1 MYKILNKVN
10 FFSEGKNIYIKNPNI
25 PIYTFYDS
33 NITISK
39 NFKSNSDS
47 IIIAHPSVS
56 VTCNPHKRVLHDT
69 IVLPNKYAKQI
80 FAYNEKAALFTPN
93 LFLYLIKKLDLP
105 YEYIS
110 NIDHLSSSL
119 EYDVL
124 MINTLKTFT
133 DNKQY
138 SPTSYNNITSLD
150 IFGDAVFVRKVLPTS
165 NIHDLLSFNHSGKN
179 ENNVK
184 IAFCFLMRTV
194 HNQPKVWESFF
205 ENETDYKV
213 FIHTTEYVNI
223 EWNIPFTIVNKVDSQ
238 YLFVNK
244 VYRQLMSKAIEA
256 DDTLTHFIFL
266 SESCVPIQSM
276 NEVRKLCIPDSSW
289 IEKIPESFAAERS
302 STELRLSLMYKDIL
316 KINSLTDKFTYND
329 LNLIKHKPHFIL
341 CRRDVKDLL
350 NAFTRNNE
358 LYDKIPSGNE
368 HFLSLISVNFK
379 STNKFYMNWDSSM
392 LKKKFYNEL
401 TKIEQKYKQYFMG
414 LNPPRRLCDS
424 IILDYILNLN
434 TVTSHFLAMNPSIFY
449 FYATIH
455 APYGFW
461 NHTKYIV
468 FYHNRF
474 VDSYD
479 DYWTNKL
486 RVTKYFNSLS
496 IPKALN
502 INDYDRYVLV
512 FFPQHIV
519 LNNVLKKKKIH
530 PLEILYLS
538 NSSSKEYYFKI
549 RQFYLSLKYFYPHS
563 KYYSNLVSNSFQY
576 DLVIET
582 IEMQSAIKSLNYNT
596 KYITLFVHTFKNPN
610 DFYEKIKH
618 YKIIFLKLEEG
629 IMIVVLNPNVKSE
642 NPNLLKEIND
652 LVEKYIKKN
661 LKIFKKALELLIL
674 DLEDSPKLNIKKLC
688 EKAYKKTMKF
698 FEKYDFKV
706 TKEFKEFT
714 FP

>member
-10 FFSEGKNIYIKNPNI
+10 FFSECKNIYIKNPNI

-39 NFKSNSDS
+39 NFKSKPDS

-124 MINTLKTFT
+124 MINTLKTFS

-289 IEKIPESFAAERS
+289 IEKIPESIAAEKS
-302 STELRLSLMYKDIL
+302 SIERRV
-316 KINSLTDKFTYND
+316 SLTYKEIYRINMIHDTEYNI
-329 LNLIKHKPHFIL
+329 IKHKPHFIL

-350 NAFTRNNE
+350 NAFKQHDYFFDR
-358 LYDKIPSGNE
+358 IHGGNE
-368 HFLSLISVNFK
+368 HFLSLIDVNIK
-379 STNKFYMNWDSSM
+379 ETNKFYMLWDSSTI
-392 LKKKFYNEL
+392 KKEFNHEL
-401 TKIEQKYKQYFMG
+401 TKIEQKYKQYFLG
-414 LNPPRRLCDS
+414 LNPPRKLCDTIVFEYLLKS
-424 IILDYILNLN
+424 AKFNSNLFKGM
-434 TVTSHFLAMNPSIFY
+434 HPSIFY
-449 FYATIH
+449 FYSIFYG
-455 APYGFW
+455 PYGFW
-461 NHTKYIV
+461 NYIKYV
-468 FYHNRF
+468 VYNGRYF
-474 VDSYD
+474 DSYD

-486 RVTKYFNSLS
+486 TVTKYFNTIS
-496 IPKALN
+496 IPKAIN
-502 INDYDRYVLV
+502 ISDSLRVVLLL
-512 FFPQHIV
+512 FPQHIV
-519 LNNVLKKKKIH
+519 LNSVLKEIKLQPDNVLYMWNFVGVMFS
-530 PLEILYLS
+530 LRER
-538 NSSSKEYYFKI
+538 F
-549 RQFYLSLKYFYPHS
+549 LSLKYFYP
-563 KYYSNLVSNSFQY
+563 YSNYYLNEANNIYY
-576 DLVIET
+576 DLIIER
-582 IEMQSAIKSLNYNT
+582 IEMQSTIKSLQYNA
-596 KYITLFVHTFKNPN
+596 KYITLFVYNFKNPD

-618 YKIIFLKLEEG
+618 YKIIFLKLEDEV
-629 IMIVVLNPNVKSE
+629 MIIVLDPNIKTD
-642 NPNLLKEIND
+642 NPNLLKNIND
-652 LVEKYIKKN
+652 LIKEFNEKQKR
-661 LKIFKKALELLIL
+661 IFKKALKLLIL
-674 DLEDSPKLNIKKLC
+674 DLENSPKLNVKKLC
-688 EKAYKKTMKF
+688 EKAYKKTMGF
-698 FEKYDFKV
+698 FKKHDFEV
-706 TKEFKEFT
+706 TKEFKELT